1 MELIFFLL
9 WVPALILAIGTVV
22 LVVLPLFTVLLT
34 FALPALLVLGFILL
48 LWAITEN
55 IMLSIL
61 IFCTIVV
68 MNLIYHRESVKEFF
82 ANR

>member
-1 MELIFFLL
+1 MELFSFLFFLVVIAGIFIL
-9 WVPALILAIGTVV
+9 LSPVIVAALSIALCIA
-22 LVVLPLFTVLLT
+22 LFMAV
-34 FALPALLVLGFILL
+34 ILL

-61 IFCTIVV
+61 IFSTIIV

>member
-1 MELIFFLL
+1 MELFSFIFFLVVIAGIFIL
-9 WVPALILAIGTVV
+9 LSPVIVVMLSIALCIA
-22 LVVLPLFTVLLT
+22 LFM
-34 FALPALLVLGFILL
+34 GFILL

>member
-1 MELIFFLL
+1 MELFSFIFFLVVIAGIFIL
-9 WVPALILAIGTVV
+9 LSPVIVVMLSIALCIA
-22 LVVLPLFTVLLT
+22 LFM
-34 FALPALLVLGFILL
+34 GFILL

-82 ANR
+82 VNR